1 MERAVRRRARLVECW
16 WLIHLLSLML
26 LFNTRLHLVQEENP
40 VPFRRCTS
48 LLHLHGLDLLWRAP
62 LTEEE
67 DQRSV
72 RRLDRASA

>member
-16 WLIHLLSLML
+16 WLLHLLSLMF
-26 LFNTRLHLVQEENP
+26 LFNPRLHLVQEESR
-40 VPFRRCTS
+40 VPFRRCTL

-62 LTEEE
+62 LTEEK

>member
-1 MERAVRRRARLVECW
+1 
-16 WLIHLLSLML
+16 ML